1 MISIIIPAAN
11 EEKIIGNSLEKL
23 SVFLAT
29 RKEKFEVI
37 VVDDASSDKTKQV
50 AEKFHKKIPNLRVI
64 RIEKSPSE
72 GKGLA
77 VNKGVLQAKEEI
89 VIFTDADFSTP
100 IEEIDKLLLK
110 LKEGFDIAIG
120 SRALNRSLVKT
131 KQKFL
136 RELMGKIFNFLVQRI
151 VVRGIV
157 DTQCGFKA
165 FKMPLSREIFERE
178 KIFDFGFD
186 VELLYLARKRN
197 LKIAEVPVLWYNHP
211 SSKVHPIKD
220 SISMFFDLF
229 KIRMYHAEKNGSLAD
244 KIFYQLYYRRTI
256 WRFGLVGSS
265 GTIVDYSLFFIL
277 TRFFHLSPLVANPI
291 SVEAAIIWN
300 FIWNNLWTFS
310 ERQVP
315 RPLWKKL
322 LIFQVVSLGGLLFS
336 QNSLFIFNRIFNI
349 FDLIA
354 KALTIPMVASFN
366 YLVNSR
372 WTFRDIRRGRST
384 WQTYIIFI
392 LALFALYFLLIL

>member
-77 VNKGVLQAKEEI
+77 VNKGVLEAKEEI

-131 KQKFL
+131 KQNFL

-165 FKMPLSREIFERE
+165 FKMPLSRELFERE

-229 KIRMYHAEKNGSLAD
+229 KIRMYHASKKGSLAD

-265 GTIVDYSLFFIL
+265 GTIIDYSLFFIL
-277 TRFFHLSPLVANPI
+277 TRFFHLSPLVANPM

-315 RPLWKKL
+315 RPLWKNF
-322 LIFQVVSLGGLLFS
+322 LIFQFVSLGGLLFS
-336 QNSLFIFNRIFNI
+336 QNSLFIFNRVFNI

-372 WTFRDIRRGRST
+372 WTFRDVSAGRST